1 MSIFD
6 YPVMITADNV
16 KTERGIDL
24 VKEYGTGN
32 VQAFLNEVHS
42 AVYDGGIY
50 ATGDSALKNRI
61 IVANENAAKGVIQR
75 ALILQAAYLHENG
88 NVGTESG
95 VTITADG
102 QKAVVGLR
110 ELRSKYI
117 CPAAIDALK
126 SCSIPILYAG
136 EESEC

>member
-1 MSIFD
+1 MAIFE
-6 YPVMITADNV
+6 YPVTITATDLKN
-16 KTERGIDL
+16 ERGIDL
-24 VKEYGTGN
+24 VKEYGSNGWKS
-32 VQAFLNEVHS
+32 FLSEVHS

-50 ATGDSALKNRI
+50 ATGDSDIKNRI
-61 IVANENAAKGVIQR
+61 IEEHAGTVTKAIQR
-75 ALILQAAYLHENG
+75 ALILQATYMHDTG

-95 VTITADG
+95 ITLTADG

-126 SCSIPILYAG
+126 ACSIPLLYAG
-136 EESEC
+136 EER

>member
-1 MSIFD
+1 MAIFE
-6 YPVMITADNV
+6 YPVTITATDLKN
-16 KTERGIDL
+16 ERGIDL
-24 VKEYGTGN
+24 VKEYGSNGLKS
-32 VQAFLNEVHS
+32 FLSEAHS

-50 ATGDSALKNRI
+50 ATGDSDIKNRI
-61 IVANENAAKGVIQR
+61 IEEHASTVTKAIQR
-75 ALILQAAYLHENG
+75 ALILQAAYMHDTG

-95 VTITADG
+95 ITITADG

-126 SCSIPILYAG
+126 ACSIPLLYAG
-136 EESEC
+136 EEG

>member
-1 MSIFD
+1 MAIFE
-6 YPVMITADNV
+6 YPVTITATDLKN
-16 KTERGIDL
+16 ERGIDL
-24 VKEYGTGN
+24 VKEYGSNGLKS
-32 VQAFLNEVHS
+32 FLSEVHS

-50 ATGDSALKNRI
+50 ATGDSDIKNRI
-61 IVANENAAKGVIQR
+61 IEEHAGTVTKAIQR
-75 ALILQAAYLHENG
+75 ALILQATYMHDTG

-95 VTITADG
+95 ITPTADG

-126 SCSIPILYAG
+126 ACSIPLLYAG
-136 EESEC
+136 EER